1 MSSAM
6 WGVLLFL
13 IAALVALLVV
23 YYYARNVKRELDE
36 KGPSGLGQRCSI
48 EITSDHAVRL
58 RELTDQP
65 ILLKQN
71 EEGVRVQI
79 DDRPMLPLAAFIGQD
94 VSVALREA
102 AMRVSQAFGS
112 QWTALVTV
120 DEDGTAKVERLS

>member
-1 MSSAM
+1 VSSAM

>member
-94 VSVALREA
+94 VSAALREA

>member
-1 MSSAM
+1 VSSAM

-94 VSVALREA
+94 VSAALREA

>member
-1 MSSAM
+1 M

-94 VSVALREA
+94 VSAALREA